1 VGVQTGGVGLFLGGP
16 TGSFPGRGSWISGG
30 IHLRCGTLHRYGINV
45 NVVARGRIVPES
57 RDDVGDNS
65 FWRQWG
71 YDFYTP
77 DVLKRA
83 MRFWLIGRLGRP
95 EDIADA
101 VLFLSSECA
110 SFLTGQTISVSGG
123 LSMW

>member
-1 VGVQTGGVGLFLGGP
+1 MAAPPAASRGG
-16 TGSFPGRGSWISGG
+16 GSWISGG
-30 IHLRCGTLHRYGINV
+30 IHLRCGTLHRYGVNV
-45 NVVARGRIVPES
+45 NVVVPGWIVPES
-57 RDDVGDNS
+57 REHVGENS
-65 FWRQWG
+65 FWKQRG

-77 DVLKRA
+77 EVLKRV
-83 MRFWLIGRLGRP
+83 MRFWPIGRLGRP

-101 VLFLSSECA
+101 LLFLSSERA